1 MPITAIT
8 GESGPLPPVVPSD
21 VVAGLVAV
29 SPDSVVAIVGVAVV
43 GDVAMAGTSSSK
55 STAPLLIPRTR
66 HPDDGAD
73 PSEYA
78 PPDDEDAEYRA
89 ESPCTGPSRSGPTA
103 LTLVSM
109 SIRLFSTLV
118 GTDSH
123 HSIFERTGEMKT
135 PLLA

>member
-8 GESGPLPPVVPSD
+8 GESGPLPPVVPSG

-29 SPDSVVAIVGVAVV
+29 SPDSVVAIVGV

-78 PPDDEDAEYRA
+78 QPDDEDAKYRA

-118 GTDSH
+118 VTNSH
-123 HSIFERTGEMKT
+123 QSIFARTGEMKT

>member
-8 GESGPLPPVVPSD
+8 GESGPLPPVVSSD

-29 SPDSVVAIVGVAVV
+29 SPDSVVAIVGV

-78 PPDDEDAEYRA
+78 QPDDEDAKYRA

-118 GTDSH
+118 VTNSH
-123 HSIFERTGEMKT
+123 QSIFARTGEMKT